1 MKKLCA
7 VLLSLTMLCVLCVP
21 AFAESP
27 LTETKPGSDSTSVIK
42 TDTRALSSGY
52 FTVTFPAETA
62 IKWQTTGDSH
72 TEIKECSVD
81 SHLIQGKTLEVT
93 VTPSGA
99 AEMTAVDPS
108 VTTKLAYT
116 LSGDTTVNHN
126 TPVVNNQAFA
136 PYVDIAA
143 DQWSHAVV
151 GEYTANLTFTAT
163 VLDVTA

>member
-7 VLLSLTMLCVLCVP
+7 VLLSLTMLFALCVP

-27 LTETKPGSDSTSVIK
+27 LTEAKPGSDSTSVIK
-42 TDTRALSSGY
+42 TDTSSLPSADGY

-62 IKWQTTGDSH
+62 IKWQMTGDSH
-72 TEIKECSVD
+72 TLIEGCTMD

-93 VTPSGA
+93 VAPSGA
-99 AEMTAVDPS
+99 AEMTATDPS

-116 LSGDTTVNHN
+116 LTGDTTVNHN

-151 GEYTANLTFTAT
+151 GEYTAHLTFTAT
-163 VLDVTA
+163 VL